1 MHPLPALVHSLLPG
15 KILQFEHEFPITA
28 CSCGGNRQHSTRSN
42 PQNNNGKRA
51 TAMKALAIA
60 LMGILKNVIIFLFAF
75 YSTSIFASFPEE
87 VPPSATIT
95 VDMGAQDWVP
105 QPGRVLTSGQVMRI
119 NGTGT
124 YYGSITV
131 RSGAHVVVCGSTSMF
146 GSVNVNSGGHYWR
159 TPTTGF
165 TGSLTMDGTLH
176 VGESSCDDS
185 PCTPCAD
192 VTAAAVE
199 QFCQI
204 MTARPPRSVLE
215 LQDTVNSIADTLLAN
230 TNICGTGCDIAEQL
244 NALIAPEPH

>member
-1 MHPLPALVHSLLPG
+1 
-15 KILQFEHEFPITA
+15 
-28 CSCGGNRQHSTRSN
+28 
-42 PQNNNGKRA
+42 
-51 TAMKALAIA
+51 MKTLAIA
-60 LMGILKNVIIFLFAF
+60 IMGILKNVIIFSFAF
-75 YSTSIFASFPEE
+75 YSTSIFASFPEG

-105 QPGRVLTSGQVMRI
+105 QPSRVLTSGQVMRI

-131 RSGAHVVVCGSTSMF
+131 RSGAHVVVCGSTSIF

-176 VGESSCDDS
+176 VGESSCNDG

-204 MTARPPRSVLE
+204 MAASPPSSVPE
-215 LQDTVNSIADTLLAN
+215 LQDTANSIADTLLAN
-230 TNICGTGCDIAEQL
+230 TNICEPNCDIGAEI
-244 NALIAPEPH
+244 NALINAKLNQ